1 MLNILIVEDNSNI
14 RKLYRSYLER
24 TGFLVLEAIDGQDA
38 LNVLEHNTINLMIS
52 TKDCLDDK
60 KTRI

>member
-1 MLNILIVEDNSNI
+1 MLNVLIVEDNSNK

-24 TGFLVLEAIDGQDA
+24 AGFLALEAIDGQDA

>member
-1 MLNILIVEDNSNI
+1 MLNILIVDDNSNI

-38 LNVLEHNTINLMIS
+38 LKVLEHNTINLMIS